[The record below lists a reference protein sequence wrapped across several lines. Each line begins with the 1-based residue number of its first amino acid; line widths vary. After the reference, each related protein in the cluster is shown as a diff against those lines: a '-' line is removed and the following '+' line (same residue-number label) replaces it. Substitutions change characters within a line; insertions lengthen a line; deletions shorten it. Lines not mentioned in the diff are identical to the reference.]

1 MLFEDIIPF
10 TGAGEKLKA
19 GEVSESLFW
28 LLVELS
34 SLRSEKT
41 IRALNDFLV
50 LGYTR
55 KEVCEKYH
63 LSGGNFSVALR
74 RIMHVDGIARL
85 VAAYYNS
92 KETE

>member
-1 MLFEDIIPF
+1 MNHHIY
-10 TGAGEKLKA
+10 TQKQKGELVP
-19 GEVSESLFW
+19 GQVHEIHFQ
-28 LLVELS
+28 LLMEISPVYSDKVIL
-34 SLRSEKT
+34 
-41 IRALNDFLV
+41 ALNDFLV

-74 RIMHVDGIARL
+74 RIMHVDGVARL

-92 KETE
+92 KETG

>member
-1 MLFEDIIPF
+1 MLTGNIISF
-10 TGAGEKLKA
+10 TGAGEKLKE
-19 GEVSESLFW
+19 GEVSEHLFW

-34 SLRSEKT
+34 SLRSERT
-41 IRALNDFLV
+41 IQALNDFLV

-63 LSGGNFSVALR
+63 LSSGNFSVALR

>member
-1 MLFEDIIPF
+1 MLTEDIISF
-10 TGAGEKLKA
+10 TGAGEKLKE
-19 GEVSESLFW
+19 GEVSEYLFW

-50 LGYTR
+50 FGYTR
-55 KEVCEKYH
+55 KEVCEKHH
-63 LSGGNFSVALR
+63 LSSGNFSVALR
-74 RIMHVDGIARL
+74 RIMRVDGIARL

-92 KETE
+92 KDAK

>member
-1 MLFEDIIPF
+1 MLVENIISF

-41 IRALNDFLV
+41 IRALDDFLV

-55 KEVCEKYH
+55 KEVCDKYH

-74 RIMHVDGIARL
+74 RIMHVDGIARF

>member
-1 MLFEDIIPF
+1 MLVENIISF

>member
-1 MLFEDIIPF
+1 MLTENIISF

-41 IRALNDFLV
+41 ILALNDFLV

-55 KEVCEKYH
+55 KEVCDKYH

-74 RIMHVDGIARL
+74 RIMYV
-85 VAAYYNS
+85 
-92 KETE
+92 

>member
-1 MLFEDIIPF
+1 MLVENIISF
-10 TGAGEKLKA
+10 IGTGEKLKA

-74 RIMHVDGIARL
+74 RITHVDGIARL
-85 VAAYYNS
+85 VATYYNS

>member
-1 MLFEDIIPF
+1 MLAENIISF
-10 TGAGEKLKA
+10 IGAGEKLKA
-19 GEVSESLFW
+19 GEVPESLFW
-28 LLVELS
+28 LLVGLS

-41 IRALNDFLV
+41 IWALNDFLV

>member
-1 MLFEDIIPF
+1 
-10 TGAGEKLKA
+10 
-19 GEVSESLFW
+19 
-28 LLVELS
+28 
-34 SLRSEKT
+34 
-41 IRALNDFLV
+41 NDFLV

-74 RIMHVDGIARL
+74 RIMHVDGVARL

-92 KETE
+92 KETG

>member
-1 MLFEDIIPF
+1 MLTENIISF
-10 TGAGEKLKA
+10 TEAGEKLKA

-41 IRALNDFLV
+41 ILALNDFLV

-55 KEVCEKYH
+55 KEVCDKYH

-74 RIMHVDGIARL
+74 RIMYVDGIARR
-85 VAAYYNS
+85 VATYYNS
-92 KETE
+92 KEIE